1 MTRNHHYSK
10 LGACHSRLATVD
22 KIRRHSTMTSD
33 LRTTPALLLLL
44 GLCSI
49 INAQPLSDEQGV
61 TPPSASPS
69 TALPEEITITGQ
81 KHIGLL
87 RKQVE
92 EAEDLMYGLFN
103 ELNDDDRYD
112 IHCRLEAPL
121 GTRIR
126 QRVCRPTFV
135 ADADRAVALDFVG
148 QVQGFAATNPP
159 PVAAE
164 MSRHYPI
171 LEEKMKTVLGSSPDF
186 ADAVVRHHQLR
197 EELAQRRTTYFGD
210 DEEE

>member
-1 MTRNHHYSK
+1 MTRNHHYST
-10 LGACHSRLATVD
+10 LDACHSWLATVD
-22 KIRRHSTMTSD
+22 KIRRHSTMTSA
-33 LRTTPALLLLL
+33 LRTIPALLLVL
-44 GLCSI
+44 GLSSTG
-49 INAQPLSDEQGV
+49 NAQPLNDEQGV
-61 TPPSASPS
+61 TPQRPVPS

-103 ELNDDDRYD
+103 KLNDDDRYD

-159 PVAAE
+159 PVAEE
-164 MSRHYPI
+164 MARHYPI
-171 LEEKMKTVLGSSPDF
+171 LEEKFKTVVGSSPDL
-186 ADAVVRHHQLR
+186 ADAVSRHHQLR
-197 EELAQRRTTYFGD
+197 EELEQRRTTHFGD
-210 DEEE
+210 DEEK